1 MRLSPFIAKRYLF
14 SKKSHNAI
22 NIISG
27 ISVGG
32 ICIGSAAMI
41 IVLSA
46 LNGITALV
54 LSLYNTF
61 DPDLKILPAEGKS
74 FSDSSVTIALSA
86 SKNKIAQV
94 SFVLEEKALVKYE
107 EKQTIVTLKGVDDN
121 FQKLCRFD
129 TVVGAG
135 E

>member
-1 MRLSPFIAKRYLF
+1 MRLSNFIAKRYLI

-22 NIISG
+22 NIISA

-32 ICIGSAAMI
+32 ICVGAAAMV

-61 DPDLKILPAEGKS
+61 DPDLKIIPVEGKS
-74 FSDSSVTIALSA
+74 FPVTEQLIAKL
-86 SKNKIAQV
+86 KNDPSIANY
-94 SFVLEEKALVKYE
+94 SFVLEEKALVKYD
-107 EKQTIVTLKGVDDN
+107 EKQTV
-121 FQKLCRFD
+121 
-129 TVVGAG
+129 
-135 E
+135 